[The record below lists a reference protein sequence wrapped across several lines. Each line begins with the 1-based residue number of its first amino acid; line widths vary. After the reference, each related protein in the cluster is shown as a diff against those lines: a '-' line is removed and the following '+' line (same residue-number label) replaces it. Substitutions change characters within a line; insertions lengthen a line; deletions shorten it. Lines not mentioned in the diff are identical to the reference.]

1 MKWLVPCFLAA
12 ATIGC
17 TVKTL
22 PDPND
27 PTRVTANQAAVMRN
41 QLRWASDA
49 ANERVFHHEI
59 SPDQAK
65 QLVTQY
71 AAQLSK
77 AYDAKQLT
85 AGNAWMY
92 GEVLL
97 SSQNWK
103 LAEGALER
111 AVKDAKDDDRH
122 VNDSLR
128 LAEVEAHLHK
138 VDEAMRLVR
147 GTFTVPN
154 FAKAPILPAVL
165 FTIVPAAKGQNHDP
179 DLAQLL
185 EECIQQHKETVV
197 DPKIP
202 AGKLFL
208 LARPHH
214 IRNAWEEVYKLYNE
228 SGHPDLA
235 QKALKAAEQDFKP
248 RFSA

>member
-1 MKWLVPCFLAA
+1 MKCLALCFLVA
-12 ATIGC
+12 ATVGC
-17 TVKTL
+17 TVRTV

-27 PTRVTANQAAVMRN
+27 PTRVTPNQATVMRN

-49 ANERVFHHEI
+49 ANERVYKHEI

-77 AYDAKQLT
+77 AYNAKLLNAQ
-85 AGNAWMY
+85 NAWMF

-103 LAEGALER
+103 LAEGALQR
-111 AVKDAKDDDRH
+111 AVKDAKDDDRR

-128 LAEVEAHLHK
+128 LAEVEAHLNK

-147 GTFTVPN
+147 STFNVPD

-165 FTIVPAAKGQNHDP
+165 FTIVPAAEGQNHDVE
-179 DLAQLL
+179 LAQLL
-185 EECIQQHKETVV
+185 KESIEQHKQTVV
-197 DPKIP
+197 NPKIP
-202 AGKLFL
+202 AGKLFI

-214 IRNAWEEVYKLYNE
+214 IKKAWEKVYKLYND

-235 QKALKAAEQDFKP
+235 QQAWKDAQKDLTPKY
-248 RFSA
+248 SA